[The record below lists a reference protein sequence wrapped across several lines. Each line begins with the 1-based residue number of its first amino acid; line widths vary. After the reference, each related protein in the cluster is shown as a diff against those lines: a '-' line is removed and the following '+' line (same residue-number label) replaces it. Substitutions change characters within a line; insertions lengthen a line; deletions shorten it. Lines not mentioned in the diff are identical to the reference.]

1 MCAASSSAGIKTVT
15 RGGTRRAYGAPFA
28 AYCSATMED
37 VRDARPRIAAVVPC
51 FNDGATLEATLDSLR
66 TQEPVELVVVDDGS
80 DDPHTLELLSA
91 LEQDGT
97 EDRQA
102 AEQRP
107 CRGAHGRRP
116 RDERPSVFALDADD
130 LVAPGALT
138 DLADA
143 LDREE
148 DAVMAWGDTQM
159 IGDATVHVPK
169 ARTLDPWQLTYVNPI
184 PTASLI
190 RRDALE
196 SVGGWQLGSGYEDW
210 DLWLA
215 FAERGWRG
223 VHVERTVARHR
234 CTEPAAGRR
243 TSHDTRRSRTSSGRR
258 HEPLFAQRRR
268 NWRRSNAPL
277 RSRLLLPVVFRLPF
291 VPHATR
297 FRLAV
302 LVGNPIAVPRLWL
315 QGRRARAAATPADG
329 R

>member
-1 MCAASSSAGIKTVT
+1 
-15 RGGTRRAYGAPFA
+15 
-28 AYCSATMED
+28 MED

-97 EDRQA
+97 KVVRQPNSGPA
-102 AEQRP
+102 AARMAGVRATSAP
-107 CRGAHGRRP
+107 F
-116 RDERPSVFALDADD
+116 VFALDADD

-169 ARTLDPWQLTYVNPI
+169 ARMLDPWQLTYVNPI

-234 CTEPAAGRR
+234 MHGARR
-243 TSHDTRRSRTSSGRR
+243 WSEDFARHTQIEDELRRR
-258 HEPLFAQRRR
+258 HEPLYAQRRR

-291 VPHATR
+291 VPHASR

>member
-1 MCAASSSAGIKTVT
+1 
-15 RGGTRRAYGAPFA
+15 
-28 AYCSATMED
+28 MED

-80 DDPHTLELLSA
+80 DDPHTLELLA
-91 LEQDGT
+91 QLEQNGT
-97 EDRQA
+97 TVVRQPNSGPA
-102 AEQRP
+102 AARMTGVRATSAP
-107 CRGAHGRRP
+107 Y
-116 RDERPSVFALDADD
+116 VFALDADD

-143 LDREE
+143 LDRDG

-159 IGDATVHVPK
+159 IGDATVRVPK

-196 SVGGWQLGSGYEDW
+196 SVGGWQLASGYEDW

-215 FAERGWRG
+215 FAERGWHG
-223 VHVERTVARHR
+223 VHVDRTVAGHRMHGARRWSEDFARHTQIEAELR
-234 CTEPAAGRR
+234 
-243 TSHDTRRSRTSSGRR
+243 RR
-258 HEPLFAQRRR
+258 HEPLYAQRRR
-268 NWRRSNAPL
+268 NWRRSSAPL
-277 RSRLLLPVVFRLPF
+277 RSRLLLPVVFRLPL
-291 VPHATR
+291 VPRATR

-315 QGRRARAAATPADG
+315 QGRRARAASTAAGG